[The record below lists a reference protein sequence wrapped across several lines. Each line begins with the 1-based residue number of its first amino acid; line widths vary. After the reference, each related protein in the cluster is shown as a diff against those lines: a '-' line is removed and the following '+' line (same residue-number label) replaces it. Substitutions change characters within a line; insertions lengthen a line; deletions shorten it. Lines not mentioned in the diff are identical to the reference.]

1 MDLDCF
7 ARPPEFLLEIQE
19 EVRMNCV
26 FASRSAQRMK
36 QSRVVQIA
44 SPPLGVRKDA
54 CWMLVW
60 RSDVIEG
67 DNLAIQPTGCFQSST
82 TGSCFRGTQMVKRL
96 PLPGC
101 ESTSSSP

>member
-7 ARPPEFLLEIQE
+7 ARPPRVLAEIQE

-26 FASRSAQRMK
+26 FAPK
-36 QSRVVQIA
+36 
-44 SPPLGVRKDA
+44 GVRKDA
-54 CWMLVW
+54 CWMVVGC
-60 RSDVIEG
+60 SDAIEG